1 MNPETKIQNRQML
14 ALSQAGC
21 LVWRVETA
29 GAWVGKVIHKDG
41 QTVTLNNAR
50 MIQAGLCTGGSDIIG
65 IRPTVITQDMVG
77 QTVGVFLADEVK
89 TKTGRAKKEQL
100 IFIEAV
106 NKAGGIAGIARS
118 VDDALKLIGG

>member
-1 MNPETKIQNRQML
+1 MNPETKIQNLQML

-29 GAWVGKVIHKDG
+29 GAWVGKVIHKDN
-41 QTVTLNNAR
+41 QTVTLANAR
-50 MIQAGLCTGGSDIIG
+50 MIQAGLCKGGSDIIG

-89 TKTGRAKKEQL
+89 TKTGRATKEQL
-100 IFIEAV
+100 RFIEAV
-106 NKAGGIAGIARS
+106 NKAGGIAGVARS
-118 VDDALKLIGG
+118 VDDALLLIGG

>member
-1 MNPETKIQNRQML
+1 MNPETKLQNLQML

-29 GAWVGKVIHKDG
+29 GAWVGKVIHKDN
-41 QTVTLNNAR
+41 QTVTLANAR
-50 MIQAGLCTGGSDIIG
+50 MIQAGLCKGGSDIIG

-89 TKTGRAKKEQL
+89 TTTGRPTKEQL
-100 IFIEAV
+100 RFIEAV
-106 NKAGGIAGIARS
+106 NNAGGISGIARS
-118 VDDALKLIGG
+118 VEDALLLIRG